1 MRCRLLFLLFAAV
14 TCGGCSTQKGSSA
27 SADVAPGSAQ
37 VDSLAAPFTIVA
49 VRVEQDSL
57 FTELRYGGGFQT
69 HEFALVS
76 AGAATKSL
84 PRQQPLR
91 ITHDAQGDMGRALIT
106 TREAFDLTPFRDP
119 TQPLIR
125 LALQGWPEQ
134 IDYTY
139 SD

>member
-1 MRCRLLFLLFAAV
+1 MHCRLLFLLFATIA
-14 TCGGCSTQKGSSA
+14 CCGCSTQKGGSA
-27 SADVAPGSAQ
+27 SGDAAPGSAQ
-37 VDSLAAPFTIVA
+37 VDSLAAPFTITA
-49 VRVEQDSL
+49 VRVESDSL
-57 FTELRYGGGFQT
+57 VTELRYGGGFRT
-69 HEFALVS
+69 HEFTLVS

-119 TQPLIR
+119 TQPLVR
-125 LALQGWPEQ
+125 LAVQGWSGQ
-134 IDYTY
+134 IDYAY